1 MVHNITI
8 QKIKYDLQDFFIYI
22 EEAKKIEN
30 LETSFFQIGM
40 WSHYHSKLSTYKIF
54 LIVHNNT

>member
-22 EEAKKIEN
+22 EEAKKN
-30 LETSFFQIGM
+30 RKS
-40 WSHYHSKLSTYKIF
+40 
-54 LIVHNNT
+54 